1 MRYLEVRVLEKED
14 EMKVLMRRMQL
25 DAKNY
30 KSQLI
35 IEQNKSKDL
44 QQRLEKSVQE
54 VGLSVRLF
62 LSNIIFPVILEL
74 FDKQIIP
81 DAFDQK

>member
-1 MRYLEVRVLEKED
+1 MEEREKLQERVRYLEVRIVEKDD
-14 EMKVLMRRMQL
+14 EMKVLMRRIQL

-30 KSQLI
+30 KLQLN

-54 VGLSVRLF
+54 VGLSVSFAWSISHLK
-62 LSNIIFPVILEL
+62 LY
-74 FDKQIIP
+74 
-81 DAFDQK
+81 

>member
-1 MRYLEVRVLEKED
+1 MRYLEVRILEKDD
-14 EMKVLMRRMQL
+14 EMKVLLRRIQL

-35 IEQNKSKDL
+35 VEQNKSKDL

-54 VGLSVRLF
+54 VGLNVRFCL
-62 LSNIIFPVILEL
+62 IIITFKVILEL
-74 FDKQIIP
+74 FNK
-81 DAFDQK
+81 

>member
-1 MRYLEVRVLEKED
+1 MRYLEVRILEKDD
-14 EMKVLMRRMQL
+14 EMKVLMRRIQL

-54 VGLSVRLF
+54 VGLSVSFCLV
-62 LSNIIFPVILEL
+62 IITF
-74 FDKQIIP
+74 
-81 DAFDQK
+81 